1 MKIITTRFGEVE
13 VGQEHL
19 IHFEDGVVGFPALK
33 GFVLIESPSM
43 PLILWLQ
50 AIDAP
55 SIAFPLIEPWFF
67 KKDYNVALTDADKH
81 ALNFEAGDRL
91 KHFSV
96 LTIPDDMNRMT
107 VNMRAPIVID
117 ITKATAS
124 QVILQDKT
132 LEIRTPAYEAFSQA
146 MANETGTISQSANN
160 NSTAVDAEQD
170 EAWSPVNF
178 RDEGAVQS
186 TAA

>member
-1 MKIITTRFGEVE
+1 
-13 VGQEHL
+13 
-19 IHFEDGVVGFPALK
+19 
-33 GFVLIESPSM
+33 
-43 PLILWLQ
+43 
-50 AIDAP
+50 
-55 SIAFPLIEPWFF
+55 
-67 KKDYNVALTDADKH
+67 
-81 ALNFEAGDRL
+81 
-91 KHFSV
+91 
-96 LTIPDDMNRMT
+96 MT